1 MQHTATKIAELSS
14 NPNRKET
21 RIMKATTTLTTLVL
35 TAILSLVAASTQAAI
50 ITTADGN
57 GADSMVRQDGNNDPS
72 NPDLMD
78 TNYGNATRI
87 FARSASGKDR
97 FDAIFLRF
105 DISDYASG
113 SFTGTPT
120 LGLTNWENP
129 DTGTDLIVY
138 GLNEDVDTW
147 IEGNGASDNSPA
159 GELTYNNAPG
169 IAQETPADGDNDVD
183 LTEVS
188 VLVTDA
194 EGFQLTGNKGD
205 ESTVSDSDFLTF
217 LNADT
222 DGLVTFIIAR
232 DDDNG
237 AIDDIA
243 TKETTILEGGTTIAL
258 GSGAPTLEFDGI
270 FIPEPTSFLLL
281 AIGSLALFRRGRR
294 R

>member
-1 MQHTATKIAELSS
+1 MQHTAARIAELSS

-21 RIMKATTTLTTLVL
+21 RIMKTTATLTTLAL
-35 TAILSLVAASTQAAI
+35 TAIMALVAASASAAI

-57 GADSMVRQDGNNDPS
+57 GADSMVRQDAGS
-72 NPDLMD
+72 LED
-78 TNYGNATRI
+78 TNYGADGRI
-87 FARSASGKDR
+87 WARSASGKDR

-105 DISDYASG
+105 DISGYVSG

-129 DTGTDLIVY
+129 DSGTDLIVY
-138 GLNEDVDTW
+138 GLNEAVDSW
-147 IEGNGASDNSPA
+147 IEGDGGTDNSPA
-159 GELTYNNAPG
+159 GELTYANAPG
-169 IAQETPADGDNDVD
+169 IAQDSDYGDNDVD

-194 EGFQLTGNKGD
+194 EGFQLTGGKGD
-205 ESTVSDSDFLTF
+205 ESTVSDTDFLTF

-232 DDDNG
+232 TDDNG

-243 TKETTILEGGTTIAL
+243 TKETTVLEGGTTIAL
-258 GSGAPTLEFDGI
+258 GSGAPTLDVTGTV
-270 FIPEPTSFLLL
+270 IPEPSSLVLL
-281 AIGSLALFRRGRR
+281 ALGSLALFRRGRR